1 MQTYIIAT
9 AYFFFILELL
19 IIGRSFWYARRE
31 RNAQRPT
38 YTPKVAV
45 IAPHY
50 GWDADTAEHATGL
63 LHQDYAGVYEV
74 FFVTHEKADSGH
86 DVSYPHLCE
95 IAEPHPNVHVLL
107 APNIIENELPRSQ
120 KVQNLLT
127 VIEQLP
133 DDIEVIAFVD
143 ADVVIQENWL
153 TLLVNPLQEQD
164 IGTTVGGR
172 FYFPQT
178 WNIASFVESIWV
190 NFQMSAQGDH
200 PHAMVWGG
208 SNAFRRE
215 MLEKAQ
221 ILQRWEEATIEDLN
235 TTLAMRDVKRK
246 IHFVPD
252 CVAITRTANRT
263 WHQIVEFTNRQM
275 IMTFHMGLWRQWLAI
290 LIVFLPKG
298 LFIFGSLP
306 FVFHRRE
313 LLPIVFIP
321 FLEAFSYRL
330 YSKNLPRWLREMPKV
345 RQSIGLT
352 SYVTSA
358 SLFLAGLNAVYAV
371 FQRKITW
378 GGVRYEILSATK
390 CRVLGRVKPKRKD
403 KGEEGIAD
411 DDR

>member
-19 IIGRSFWYARRE
+19 IISRSFWYARRE
-31 RNAQRPT
+31 RKAKRPA
-38 YTPKVAV
+38 YTPKAAI

-50 GWDADTAEHATGL
+50 GWDADTAKHVRGL
-63 LHQDYAGVYEV
+63 LAQDYAGAYEV
-74 FFVTHEKADSGH
+74 FFVTHEKAQSGY
-86 DVSYPHLCE
+86 DVSYPHLRE

-107 APNIIENELPRSQ
+107 APNIIENNLPRSQ

-133 DDIEVIAFVD
+133 DDVEVIAFVD
-143 ADVVIQENWL
+143 ADVAIRENWL
-153 TLLVNPLQEQD
+153 TLLVNPLQEPD

-200 PHAMVWGG
+200 PHTMVWGG

-215 MLEKAQ
+215 TLEEAH
-221 ILQRWEEATIEDLN
+221 ILQRWAEATIEDLN
-235 TTLAMRDVKRK
+235 TTLAMQDVKQK

-252 CVAITRTANRT
+252 CVAVTRTANRT

-298 LFIFGSLP
+298 ISVFGSIP
-306 FVFHRRE
+306 FLFHRGE

-321 FLEAFSYRL
+321 FLEAFSYRIF
-330 YSKNLPRWLREMPKV
+330 SKNLPSWLQKMPKV
-345 RQSIGLT
+345 RETIGIS
-352 SYVTSA
+352 SYVTSV

-390 CRVLGRVKPKRKD
+390 CRVLGVVKPKRKNSD
-403 KGEEGIAD
+403 
-411 DDR
+411 

>member
-9 AYFFFILELL
+9 AYFLFILEL
-19 IIGRSFWYARRE
+19 IIISQSFWYARRE
-31 RNAQRPT
+31 RNAKRPA
-38 YTPKVAV
+38 YTPKVAI

-50 GWDADTAEHATGL
+50 GWDANTAEHVKDL
-63 LHQDYAGVYEV
+63 LRQDYAGAYEV
-74 FFVTHEKADSGH
+74 FFVTHQKADLEH

-95 IAEPHPNVHVLL
+95 IAEPHLNVHVLL
-107 APNIIENELPRSQ
+107 APNIVENELPRSQ

-127 VIEQLP
+127 VIEALP

-143 ADVVIQENWL
+143 ADVAIQENWL
-153 TLLVNPLQEQD
+153 TLLVNPLQEAD
-164 IGTTVGGR
+164 VGTTVGGR

-178 WNIASFVESIWV
+178 WNIASLVESIWV

-200 PHAMVWGG
+200 PLAMVWGG

-221 ILQRWEEATIEDLN
+221 ILQRWKEATIEDLN
-235 TTLAMRDVKRK
+235 TTLAMRDVKQK
-246 IHFVPD
+246 VHFVPD
-252 CVAITRTANRT
+252 CVAITYTANRT

-275 IMTFHMGLWRQWLAI
+275 IMTLHMGLWRQWLAI

-298 LFIFGSLP
+298 IFVFGSIP
-306 FVFHRRE
+306 FLFHRGE

-330 YSKNLPRWLREMPKV
+330 YSKNLPHWLRDMPKV
-345 RQSIGLT
+345 RQTISLT
-352 SYVTSA
+352 SYVTSV

-390 CRVLGRVKPKRKD
+390 CRVLGAVQPKRKD
-403 KGEEGIAD
+403 SD
-411 DDR
+411 